1 MAAWLDVVADDAGWS
16 LFDTGRLEDMMQ
28 SMSNPK
34 TQYPF
39 WIHFAGNANRIKAL
53 RALFPRNN
61 VTRKGPAGLV
71 QLHLSTTTAYTS
83 NPIVFSESEVLTKN
97 SPGNTRWPTH
107 LIEKRRKYHLPDG
120 DSSSA
125 ALEKRQQDVIRQLVL
140 PWTQILCLFVNT
152 ESEIRA
158 AQRLLQEPRPRL
170 GVGDDVISN
179 DMHIIVVQAACTH
192 HNSHDRR
199 EEKHPLL
206 KAVANIEVLDIRHRS
221 DLSDA
226 VAFEPLRCLLLDR
239 IHATRVKHISSCP
252 PFSAY
257 HLQRLWK
264 QSLLHY
270 VQCLGSSTIDCL
282 SVARSSFP
290 PNPSLGDH
298 LMEFVQFASSGRSL
312 DRDIYEFVAT
322 ALLMDAYPPGMH
334 SEFRSPRL

>member
-16 LFDTGRLEDMMQ
+16 LFDTDRLEDTMQ
-28 SMSNPK
+28 GMSNPK

-71 QLHLSTTTAYTS
+71 QLHLSTTTAHIS

-97 SPGNTRWPTH
+97 SPDNTRWPTH
-107 LIEKRRKYHLPDG
+107 LAEKRRKYHLPDG

-125 ALEKRQQDVIRQLVL
+125 ALEKHQQDVIRQMVL

-152 ESEIRA
+152 ESELRA
-158 AQRLLQEPRPRL
+158 AQRLLQEPRPKM

-192 HNSHDRR
+192 HDNHDKH
-199 EEKHPLL
+199 EERHPLL
-206 KAVANIEVLDIRHRS
+206 KTGANIEVLDIRHRS

-239 IHATRVKHISSCP
+239 IHDIRVKHISSCP

-257 HLQRLWK
+257 HLQRLWR
-264 QSLLHY
+264 QSIQHY
-270 VQCLGSSTIDCL
+270 VQRFGSSIFDCL
-282 SVARSSFP
+282 SVARRTFP
-290 PNPSLGDH
+290 SNSSLGDH
-298 LMEFVQFASSGRSL
+298 LMEFVRYALSGTSL
-312 DRDIYEFVAT
+312 DRDIYEFVAS

-334 SEFRSPRL
+334 SELHSPRL